1 MQKRVIAVHDI
12 SCVGRCSLTVALPVI
27 SAAGLECSLMPT
39 ALLSTHTGGFTDF
52 TFLSLTEEMKKI
64 ASHWKSLSLSADA
77 VYTGY
82 LGSPEQIGIAEDI
95 IKAFGGTAIVDPVM
109 GDAGKL
115 YAGFDSHMVEGMR
128 RLCRSADVILP
139 NITEACLLLDLPC
152 NGTPPVP
159 GDDTERVLR
168 ALHSLSGAAVVLSGV
183 ESDGKIGAAV
193 YDGEC
198 VEYLFAEKYSG
209 FYHGTG
215 DVFGSAL
222 CSAVVR
228 GGSLAFAARLAVNF
242 TSAVVRRTME
252 CEEDKRFGPVFEPEL
267 GNFSAELERSLGQ
280 HSFER

>member
-27 SAAGLECSLMPT
+27 SAAALECSLMPT

-52 TFLSLTEEMKKI
+52 TFLPLTDEMKKI
-64 ASHWKSLSLSADA
+64 ASHWKSLSLRADA

-82 LGSPEQIGIAEDI
+82 LGSPEQIGIAESI
-95 IKAFGGTAIVDPVM
+95 IKDFGGIAIVDPVM

-115 YAGFDSHMVEGMR
+115 YAGFDSRMVEGMR
-128 RLCRSADVILP
+128 RLCRSADVIMP
-139 NITEACLLLDLPC
+139 NITEACLLLDIPC
-152 NGTPPVP
+152 DGVSPVP
-159 GDDTERVLR
+159 GDATASVLR
-168 ALHSLSGAAVVLSGV
+168 ELHTLSGAAVVLSGV

-193 YDGEC
+193 YDGNS
-198 VEYLFAEKYSG
+198 VEYLMSEKYPG

-215 DVFGSAL
+215 DVFGSVL

-228 GGSLAFAARLAVNF
+228 GMSLPDAARLAVEF

-252 CEEDKRFGPVFEPEL
+252 SEEDKRYGPVFEPEL
-267 GNFSAELERSLGQ
+267 GGFAAELDRECGRD
-280 HSFER
+280 SFNN